1 MRWRRSMKSKIILV
15 AVLLCV
21 LFSAC
26 GKSGK
31 ASGGRTTESAASEIS
46 STEVAS
52 KGIYTNDTL
61 GIRIIPGDNFEPY
74 ENADAF
80 ARAVRG
86 KKWKTAFG
94 ENNRFEFGYVIS
106 SDSGNGY
113 FYGYST
119 KLSEK
124 EQDHDLSDFVT
135 ALELQVANGAVQEN
149 GTKDI
154 GKFTW
159 QELDISGDDGTQEI
173 IYLTKSGDSI
183 FAIVIGQMEDVPIE
197 EMCMDAIGQ

>member
-1 MRWRRSMKSKIILV
+1 MRSKIILV
-15 AVLLCV
+15 AVLMCLLV
-21 LFSAC
+21 SAC

-31 ASGGRTTESAASEIS
+31 ASGGRTTESAASETS

-61 GIRIIPGDNFEPY
+61 GIRITPGDNFEPY

-80 ARAVRG
+80 AKAVRG

-135 ALELQVANGAVQEN
+135 ALELQVTDRAVQEN
-149 GTKDI
+149 GTRDI
-154 GKFTW
+154 GNSTW

-173 IYLTKSGDSI
+173 IFLTKSEDSI
-183 FAIVIGQMEDVPIE
+183 FAIVIGQMEEEPIE
-197 EMCMDAIGQ
+197 EVCLDAVSQ